1 MSDAAAGLVQLEF
14 ADGIAMVTLDRHERR
29 NAIGTELA
37 AAFKVAASQIAD
49 AGVVVAILRANGT
62 MFSAGADLGER
73 LVPGQPGST
82 DVMLEALAGTPVLWI
97 AQVQGGCVGA
107 GVSLA
112 LSCPIVI
119 ASTDAWLWVP
129 ELSKLGRL
137 PLGVLRRTIPTI
149 GARAALG
156 LAATERRVSATE
168 AFGFGWFAQL
178 VAPQDLAGTTAHIA
192 HRLAGGDTTAT
203 RAVIDH
209 WRGLSAGTA
218 SLAGANVSTSD
229 AAPAPW

>member
-1 MSDAAAGLVQLEF
+1 MSNAATGPVQLEF
-14 ADGIAMVTLDRHERR
+14 ADGIATVTLDRHERR

-37 AAFKVAASQIAD
+37 TAFKVAAGQIAD
-49 AGVVVAILRANGT
+49 AGVTVAVLRANGT
-62 MFSAGADLGER
+62 SFSAGADLGER
-73 LVPGQPGST
+73 LIPGQPGST
-82 DVMLEALAGTPVLWI
+82 DVMLEALAATPVLWI

-129 ELSKLGRL
+129 ELSKLGHL

-149 GARAALG
+149 GVRAALG

-178 VAPQDLAGTTAHIA
+178 VPPEDLAGTTDRIA
-192 HRLAGGDTTAT
+192 RRLAGGDTAAT

-209 WRGLSAGTA
+209 WRGMSAETA
-218 SLAGANVSTSD
+218 GLATANVRTSD
-229 AAPAPW
+229 PAAAPW